1 MGRAV
6 ACAPTAIARSMR
18 TNAASGSKPGRA
30 LGGCRCSRIT
40 SSICRSRST
49 GSCRAPPRGSTSSA
63 AATGL
68 RQRVGRRMPS
78 PSRLADLLR
87 DGRFVVTAELSS
99 SNSADP
105 EATWRRA
112 EVLRGVVDAINCT
125 DNTGAHVHMSSLA
138 AAHLLVEK
146 GIEPIMQLTVR
157 DRNRLALQAD
167 LLGAAALGIRNV
179 VLMSGDDVTAGDHP
193 EARRIYDIDSM
204 QLVEVAAGLRDRGT
218 YLSGRK
224 LEQAPSYFIGA
235 VGKPFA
241 PPLEFRPLRL
251 QKKVRAGADFI
262 QTQLV
267 FDVDLFAR
275 FMAAVADL
283 DLIGKVF
290 IIPSIGIPRSA
301 RGANFMREK
310 VPGLHVPESLV
321 SRLEKT
327 LPARQAAYGVKIAV
341 ELVNAVR
348 EIRGVSGVHLIG
360 IKWEQGVVQVAEA
373 AGLLPR
379 PTLSPLVSA
388 GGRGGWRRCSARARV
403 KSSSPAIVPL
413 S

>member
-40 SSICRSRST
+40 SSICKSRSI
-49 GSCRAPPRGSTSSA
+49 GSCRAPRHGSTWSA
-63 AATGL
+63 AWTGW
-68 RQRVGRRMPS
+68 RQKDGRPMGT
-78 PSRLADLLR
+78 PSRLAELLR

-99 SNSADP
+99 VNSADP
-105 EATWRRA
+105 DATWRRA
-112 EVLRGVVDAINCT
+112 EVLRGSVDAINCT

-146 GIEPIMQLTVR
+146 GLEPIMQLTVR

-179 VLMSGDDVTAGDHP
+179 LLMSGDDVTAGDHP

-204 QLVEVAAGLRDRGT
+204 QLGGVSAGLRDRGT
-218 YLSGRK
+218 YLSGRR
-224 LEQAPSYFIGA
+224 LEQAPSFFIGA
-235 VGKPFA
+235 VENPFA

-267 FDVDLFAR
+267 FDVPVFAR
-275 FMAAVADL
+275 FMAMVADL
-283 DLIGKVF
+283 GLIGKVF

-301 RGANFMREK
+301 RGAHFMREK
-310 VPGLHVPESLV
+310 VPGLHVPDSLV
-321 SRLEKT
+321 ARLEKT
-327 LPARQAAYGVKIAV
+327 APARQAEEGISIAV
-341 ELVNAVR
+341 ELVEAVR
-348 EIRGVSGVHLIG
+348 EIPGVSGVHLIV
-360 IKWEQGVVQVAEA
+360 IKWEEGVVRVAEA

-379 PTLSPLVSA
+379 PTLSPLVTA
-388 GGRGGWRRCSARARV
+388 GGRG
-403 KSSSPAIVPL
+403 
-413 S
+413 

>member
-1 MGRAV
+1 M
-6 ACAPTAIARSMR
+6 
-18 TNAASGSKPGRA
+18 
-30 LGGCRCSRIT
+30 
-40 SSICRSRST
+40 
-49 GSCRAPPRGSTSSA
+49 
-63 AATGL
+63 AT
-68 RQRVGRRMPS
+68 
-78 PSRLADLLR
+78 PSRLAELLR
-87 DGRFVVTAELSS
+87 AGRFVVTAELSS

-112 EVLRGVVDAINCT
+112 EVLRGSVDAINCT

-138 AAHLLVEK
+138 ASHLLVEK
-146 GIEPIMQLTVR
+146 GLEPIMQLTVR

-167 LLGAAALGIRNV
+167 LLGAAALGVCNL

-204 QLVEVAAGLRDRGT
+204 QLLEVAAAMRDRGT

-224 LEQAPSYFIGA
+224 LEQAPSFFIGA
-235 VGKPFA
+235 VENPFA

-267 FDVDLFAR
+267 FDVALFAR

-321 SRLEKT
+321 ARLEKT
-327 LPARQAAYGVKIAV
+327 PPGRQAEEGVKIAV

-360 IKWEQGVVQVAEA
+360 IKWEEGVVQVAEA

-379 PTLSPLVSA
+379 PTLSPLVTA
-388 GGRGGWRRCSARARV
+388 GGRG
-403 KSSSPAIVPL
+403 
-413 S
+413 

>member
-1 MGRAV
+1 MGPRQKD
-6 ACAPTAIARSMR
+6 
-18 TNAASGSKPGRA
+18 G
-30 LGGCRCSRIT
+30 
-40 SSICRSRST
+40 T
-49 GSCRAPPRGSTSSA
+49 G
-63 AATGL
+63 
-68 RQRVGRRMPS
+68 VPS

-112 EVLRGVVDAINCT
+112 EVLRGSVDAINCT

-146 GIEPIMQLTVR
+146 GLEPIMQLTVR

-167 LLGAAALGIRNV
+167 LLGAAALGVRNLL
-179 VLMSGDDVTAGDHP
+179 LMSGDDVTAGDHP

-204 QLVEVAAGLRDRGT
+204 QLLEVAAGMRDRGT

-224 LEQAPSYFIGA
+224 LEQAPSFFLGA
-235 VGKPFA
+235 VENPFA

-267 FDVDLFAR
+267 FDVPLFAR

-283 DLIGKVF
+283 GLIGRVF

-301 RGANFMREK
+301 RGVRFMREK
-310 VPGLHVPESLV
+310 VPGLHVPDQLV
-321 SRLEKT
+321 ARLEQT
-327 LPARQAAYGVKIAV
+327 PTARQADEGIKIAV

-348 EIRGVSGVHLIG
+348 EIAGVSGVHLIG
-360 IKWEQGVVQVAEA
+360 IKWEEGVVQVAEA

-379 PTLSPLVSA
+379 PTLSPLVTA
-388 GGRGGWRRCSARARV
+388 GGRG
-403 KSSSPAIVPL
+403 
-413 S
+413 

>member
-1 MGRAV
+1 M
-6 ACAPTAIARSMR
+6 
-18 TNAASGSKPGRA
+18 
-30 LGGCRCSRIT
+30 
-40 SSICRSRST
+40 SSTCRSRWI
-49 GSCRAPPRGSTSSA
+49 GSSRERRPGSTCCVDV
-63 AATGL
+63 TGP
-68 RQRVGRRMPS
+68 RRRAGWPMS
-78 PSRLADLLR
+78 TPSRLAGLLGE
-87 DGRFVVTAELSS
+87 GRFVVTAELSS

-112 EVLRGVVDAINCT
+112 AVLGGSVDAINCT

-146 GIEPIMQLTVR
+146 GLEPIMQLTVR

-167 LLGAAALGIRNV
+167 LLGAAALSVRNL

-204 QLVEVAAGLRDRGT
+204 QLLEVASAMRDRGT

-224 LEQAPSYFIGA
+224 LEQAPSFFIGA
-235 VGKPFA
+235 VENPFA
-241 PPLEFRPLRL
+241 PPLDFRPLRL

-267 FDVDLFAR
+267 FDVPIFKR
-275 FMAAVADL
+275 FMDMVGEL
-283 DLIGKVF
+283 DLQRKVF

-301 RGANFMREK
+301 RGARFMQQK

-321 SRLEKT
+321 SRLERT
-327 LPARQAAYGVKIAV
+327 APARQAEEGIQIAV
-341 ELVNAVR
+341 ELVRAVR
-348 EIRGVSGVHLIG
+348 EIPGIAGVHLIG
-360 IKWEQGVVQVAEA
+360 IKWEEGVVQVAER

-379 PTLSPLVSA
+379 PTLSPLATV
-388 GGRGGWRRCSARARV
+388 GERG
-403 KSSSPAIVPL
+403 
-413 S
+413 

>member
-1 MGRAV
+1 M
-6 ACAPTAIARSMR
+6 
-18 TNAASGSKPGRA
+18 
-30 LGGCRCSRIT
+30 
-40 SSICRSRST
+40 
-49 GSCRAPPRGSTSSA
+49 
-63 AATGL
+63 AT
-68 RQRVGRRMPS
+68 
-78 PSRLADLLR
+78 PSRLAELLR
-87 DGRFVVTAELSS
+87 AGRFVVTAELSS

-112 EVLRGVVDAINCT
+112 EVLRGSVDAINCT

-138 AAHLLVEK
+138 ASHLLVEK
-146 GIEPIMQLTVR
+146 GLEPIMQLTVR

-167 LLGAAALGIRNV
+167 LLGAAALGVRNL
-179 VLMSGDDVTAGDHP
+179 VLMSGDDVTVGDHP
-193 EARRIYDIDSM
+193 EASRIYDIDSM
-204 QLVEVAAGLRDRGT
+204 QLLEVAAAMRDRGT

-224 LEQAPSYFIGA
+224 LEQAPSFFIGA
-235 VGKPFA
+235 VENPFA

-251 QKKVRAGADFI
+251 QKKLRAGADFI

-267 FDVDLFAR
+267 FDVSLFAR

-283 DLIGKVF
+283 ELIGKVF
-290 IIPSIGIPRSA
+290 IIPSVGIPRSA

-327 LPARQAAYGVKIAV
+327 PPARQAEEGVKIAV

-348 EIRGVSGVHLIG
+348 EIPGVSGVHLIG
-360 IKWEQGVVQVAEA
+360 IKWEEGVVQVAEA

-379 PTLSPLVSA
+379 PTLSPLVTA
-388 GGRGGWRRCSARARV
+388 GGRG
-403 KSSSPAIVPL
+403 
-413 S
+413 

>member
-1 MGRAV
+1 M
-6 ACAPTAIARSMR
+6 
-18 TNAASGSKPGRA
+18 
-30 LGGCRCSRIT
+30 
-40 SSICRSRST
+40 
-49 GSCRAPPRGSTSSA
+49 
-63 AATGL
+63 AT
-68 RQRVGRRMPS
+68 
-78 PSRLADLLR
+78 PSRLAELLR
-87 DGRFVVTAELSS
+87 AGRFVVTAELSS

-112 EVLRGVVDAINCT
+112 EVLRGSVDAINCT

-138 AAHLLVEK
+138 ASHLLVEK
-146 GIEPIMQLTVR
+146 GLEPIMQLTVR

-167 LLGAAALGIRNV
+167 LLGAAALGVRNL

-204 QLVEVAAGLRDRGT
+204 QLIEVAAAMRDRGT
-218 YLSGRK
+218 YLSGRR
-224 LEQAPSYFIGA
+224 LEQAPSFFIGA
-235 VGKPFA
+235 VENPFA

-283 DLIGKVF
+283 ELIGKVF
-290 IIPSIGIPRSA
+290 IIPSVGIPRSA

-327 LPARQAAYGVKIAV
+327 PPARQAEEGVKIAV

-379 PTLSPLVSA
+379 PTLSPLVTA
-388 GGRGGWRRCSARARV
+388 GGRG
-403 KSSSPAIVPL
+403 
-413 S
+413 

>member
-1 MGRAV
+1 M
-6 ACAPTAIARSMR
+6 T
-18 TNAASGSKPGRA
+18 
-30 LGGCRCSRIT
+30 
-40 SSICRSRST
+40 
-49 GSCRAPPRGSTSSA
+49 
-63 AATGL
+63 
-68 RQRVGRRMPS
+68 S

-105 EATWRRA
+105 DATWRKA
-112 EVLRGVVDAINCT
+112 EVLRGSVDAINCT

-138 AAHLLVEK
+138 TAHLLVEK
-146 GIEPIMQLTVR
+146 GFEPIMQLTVR

-167 LLGAAALGIRNV
+167 LLGAAALGVSNL

-204 QLVEVAAGLRDRGT
+204 QLLEVAAGMRDRGT

-224 LEQAPSYFIGA
+224 LDQAPSFFIGA
-235 VGKPFA
+235 VENPFA

-267 FDVDLFAR
+267 FDVPIFAR
-275 FMAAVADL
+275 FMAMVRDL
-283 DLIGKVF
+283 GLIGRVF

-301 RGANFMREK
+301 RGAHFMREK
-310 VPGLHVPESLV
+310 VPGLHVPDELV
-321 SRLEKT
+321 TRLEKT
-327 LPARQAAYGVKIAV
+327 PSARQAEEGIKIAV

-348 EIRGVSGVHLIG
+348 EIPGVSGVHLIG
-360 IKWEQGVVQVAEA
+360 IKWEEGVVQVAEA

-379 PTLSPLVSA
+379 PTLSPLVTA
-388 GGRGGWRRCSARARV
+388 GGRR
-403 KSSSPAIVPL
+403 
-413 S
+413 